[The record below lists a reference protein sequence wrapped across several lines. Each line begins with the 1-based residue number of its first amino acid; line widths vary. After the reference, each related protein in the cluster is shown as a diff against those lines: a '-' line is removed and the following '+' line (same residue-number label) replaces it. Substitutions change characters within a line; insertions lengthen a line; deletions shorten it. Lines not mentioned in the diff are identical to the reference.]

1 MHLVGD
7 YTIERMKMIHGEW
20 WRQNCPIGEGI
31 NKLPFDETVERDSFI
46 DDNEIQ
52 VIINGHRYNL
62 S

>member
-7 YTIERMKMIHGEW
+7 YTIERMKIIHGEW
-20 WRQNCPIGEGI
+20 WRNQRKIDT
-31 NKLPFDETVERDSFI
+31 LPFRDE
-46 DDNEIQ
+46 DDKFFSSTDDVQ